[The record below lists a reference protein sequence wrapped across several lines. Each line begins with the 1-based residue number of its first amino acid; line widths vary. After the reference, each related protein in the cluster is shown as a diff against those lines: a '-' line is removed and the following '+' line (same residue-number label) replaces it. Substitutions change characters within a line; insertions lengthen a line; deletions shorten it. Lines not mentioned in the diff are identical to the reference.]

1 MQLSRKGNIMKYFFL
16 LFTLLFGSLLSAAQ
30 TVTVSILPQKYFVEQ
45 IAKDF
50 LHVNVMVAPGANQ
63 HTYEPKPAQMKEL
76 AKSDAYFSIGD
87 GFEKA
92 WLPKFKSSNPKMLMV
107 DSVKGIEKIT
117 MADHHHEGEKKDAHR
132 DHEEESLDPHV
143 WLDPI
148 LVKTQAKNIY
158 DALVIL
164 YPAQSAEFTKNYETF
179 IASLDALD
187 ASIQT
192 ALNEIKSRKFI
203 VFHPSFGYFAKRY
216 ELEQIAIE
224 VSGKEPKPS
233 ELATIIKEAKEENA
247 KVVFVAPQFS
257 QKSAISIAKQI
268 NGKVLPIDPLAYAW
282 SENLLSIA
290 KTFQSELK

>member
-1 MQLSRKGNIMKYFFL
+1 MKYFFL

>member
-1 MQLSRKGNIMKYFFL
+1 
-16 LFTLLFGSLLSAAQ
+16 
-30 TVTVSILPQKYFVEQ
+30 
-45 IAKDF
+45 
-50 LHVNVMVAPGANQ
+50 GASQ

-76 AKSDAYFSIGD
+76 ANSDAYFTIGD

-92 WLPKFKSSNPKMLMV
+92 WLPKFHNASPKMLIV
-107 DSVKGIEKIT
+107 DSIKGIEKIA
-117 MADHHHEGEKKDAHR
+117 MAEHHHEGEKAGAHQ

-158 DALVIL
+158 DALVTL
-164 YPAQSAEFTKNYETF
+164 YPAQTAEFTKNYEAF
-179 IASLDALD
+179 IVSIDALD
-187 ASIQT
+187 ASIQKT
-192 ALNEIKSRKFI
+192 LSDIKSRKFI

-216 ELEQIAIE
+216 NLEQIAIE

-257 QKSAISIAKQI
+257 QKSAVSIAKQI
-268 NGKVLPIDPLAYAW
+268 NGKVVPIDPLAYAW

>member
-1 MQLSRKGNIMKYFFL
+1 MKSLL
-16 LFTLLFGSLLSAAQ
+16 LFFTFLFGSLLSAAP

-50 LHVNVMVAPGANQ
+50 LQVNVMVTPGANQ

-76 AKSDAYFSIGD
+76 AKSEAYFSIGD

-92 WLPKFKSSNPKMLMV
+92 WLPKFKSNNPKMLMV
-107 DSVKGIEKIT
+107 DTVKGIEKIAMT
-117 MADHHHEGEKKDAHR
+117 EHHHEDEKADHKGHSHH
-132 DHEEESLDPHV
+132 DHEDESLDPHV
-143 WLDPI
+143 WLDPM
-148 LVKTQAKNIY
+148 LVKIQAKNIY
-158 DALVIL
+158 DALITL
-164 YPAQSAEFTKNYETF
+164 YPAQSAEFTKNYKAF
-179 IASLDALD
+179 MVSIDALD
-187 ASIQT
+187 ASIQKT
-192 ALNEIKSRKFI
+192 LSEIKSRKFI
-203 VFHPSFGYFAKRY
+203 VFHPSYGYFAKRY
-216 ELEQIAIE
+216 DLEQIAIE

-268 NGKVLPIDPLAYAW
+268 NGKVVPIDPLAYSW
-282 SENLLSIA
+282 SENLMSIA

>member
-1 MQLSRKGNIMKYFFL
+1 MKSL
-16 LFTLLFGSLLSAAQ
+16 LLFFTLLFGSLLSAAP

-50 LHVNVMVAPGANQ
+50 LQVNVMVTPGANQ

-76 AKSDAYFSIGD
+76 AKSEAYFSIGD
-87 GFEKA
+87 GFEKV

-107 DSVKGIEKIT
+107 DTVKGIEKIAMT
-117 MADHHHEGEKKDAHR
+117 EHHHKDEKADHKGHSHH
-132 DHEEESLDPHV
+132 DHEDESLDPHV
-143 WLDPI
+143 WLDPM
-148 LVKTQAKNIY
+148 LVKIQAKNIY
-158 DALVIL
+158 DALITL
-164 YPAQSAEFTKNYETF
+164 YPAQSAEFTKNYEAF
-179 IASLDALD
+179 MVSIDALD
-187 ASIQT
+187 VSIQKT
-192 ALNEIKSRKFI
+192 LSEIKSRKFI
-203 VFHPSFGYFAKRY
+203 VFHPSYGYFAKRY
-216 ELEQIAIE
+216 DLEQIAIE

-268 NGKVLPIDPLAYAW
+268 NGKVVPIDPLAYAW
-282 SENLLSIA
+282 SENLMSIA